1 MLLKKQGSISV
12 SEVRISAEPRTDFG
26 KGGARRTR
34 RAGKVPAVVYGHGE
48 KPLHISLPS
57 LELAAAIRKGGA
69 NQLIAIEVTD
79 GTRELVIPKDIQ
91 RDPLRDDI
99 VHADLIIVRRGE
111 TVTTDIPINFVGEVE
126 KGGLVVHE
134 LTALTVEAEAT
145 HIPES
150 IEVDLEGLAIGSQRF
165 VREITVP
172 EGIVIVTD
180 ADQAVAAVS
189 EPRAEAAAEPEGEE
203 AAAEGEA
210 PAAE

>member
-1 MLLKKQGSISV
+1 M

-48 KPLHISLPS
+48 KPRHISLPG
-57 LELAAAIRKGGA
+57 LEFAAAIRKGGA
-69 NQLIAIEVTD
+69 NQLISIEVTD

-99 VHADLIIVRRGE
+99 VHADLLIVRKGE
-111 TVTTDIPINFVGEVE
+111 TVTADIPINFVGEAE

-134 LTALTVEAEAT
+134 LTSLNVETEAT

-150 IEVDLEGLAIGSQRF
+150 IEVSIEGLAIGSQRY
-165 VREITVP
+165 VREIEAP
-172 EGIVIVTD
+172 EGIVILTD
-180 ADQAVAAVS
+180 GDQVLASVS
-189 EPRAEAAAEPEGEE
+189 EPRGEETDEEGAEDEAAAE
-203 AAAEGEA
+203 
-210 PAAE
+210 

>member
-1 MLLKKQGSISV
+1 M

-48 KPLHISLPS
+48 KPRHISLPG
-57 LELAAAIRKGGA
+57 LEFAAAIRKGGA
-69 NQLIAIEVTD
+69 NQLISIEVTD

-99 VHADLIIVRRGE
+99 VHADLLIVRKGE
-111 TVTTDIPINFVGEVE
+111 TVTADIPINFVGEAE

-134 LTALTVEAEAT
+134 LTSLNVETEAT

-150 IEVDLEGLAIGSQRF
+150 IEVSIEGLAIGSQRY
-165 VREITVP
+165 VREIEVP
-172 EGIVIVTD
+172 EGVVILTD
-180 ADQAVAAVS
+180 GDQVLASVS
-189 EPRAEAAAEPEGEE
+189 EPRGEETDEEDAEDEAAAE
-203 AAAEGEA
+203 
-210 PAAE
+210 

>member
-1 MLLKKQGSISV
+1 M

-91 RDPLRDDI
+91 RDPLRDEI
-99 VHADLIIVRRGE
+99 VHADLLIVRRGE
-111 TVTTDIPINFVGEVE
+111 TITTDIPVNFVGEAE
-126 KGGLVVHE
+126 KGGLVVHD
-134 LTALTVEAEAT
+134 LNTLSVEAEAT

-150 IEVDLEGLAIGSQRF
+150 IEVSIEGLAIGSQRY
-165 VREITVP
+165 VREVEVP
-172 EGIVIVTD
+172 EGIVILSDGDLVL
-180 ADQAVAAVS
+180 ASVS
-189 EPRAEAAAEPEGEE
+189 EPRGEAADEDEAEAAEAEAAPAA
-203 AAAEGEA
+203 AAAE
-210 PAAE
+210 

>member
-1 MLLKKQGSISV
+1 M

-99 VHADLIIVRRGE
+99 VHADLLIVRRGE
-111 TVTTDIPINFVGEVE
+111 TITTDIPVNFVGEAE
-126 KGGLVVHE
+126 KGGLVVHD
-134 LTALTVEAEAT
+134 LNTLTVEAEAT

-150 IEVDLEGLAIGSQRF
+150 IEVSIEGLAIGSQRY
-165 VREITVP
+165 VREVEVP
-172 EGIVIVTD
+172 EGIVILSDGDLVL
-180 ADQAVAAVS
+180 ASVS
-189 EPRAEAAAEPEGEE
+189 EPRGEAADEDE
-203 AAAEGEA
+203 AAEGEA
-210 PAAE
+210 APAAPAAAE